1 MHHTLAKLMAF
12 VLLCS
17 CFVSAC
23 ADTAAIEIK
32 FLDSTKGVFVAEIAS
47 DEESRA
53 KGLMHRTYLPACGG
67 MWFNFGSPRVVA
79 MWMKDT
85 LISLDIIFIGGDF
98 RVLAIFANANPL
110 SESLIVSPPST
121 QYVLEINAGEAR
133 ENNLVVGQ
141 QVTIGPRGSLT
152 SLMSRL
158 KCSQTKL

>member
-1 MHHTLAKLMAF
+1 
-12 VLLCS
+12 
-17 CFVSAC
+17 
-23 ADTAAIEIK
+23 
-32 FLDSTKGVFVAEIAS
+32 
-47 DEESRA
+47 
-53 KGLMHRTYLPACGG
+53 MHRTYLPACGG
-67 MWFNFGSPRVVA
+67 MWFNYGSPRVVA

-85 LISLDIIFIGGDF
+85 LISLDIIFIGRDF
-98 RVLAIFANANPL
+98 RVLASFANANPL